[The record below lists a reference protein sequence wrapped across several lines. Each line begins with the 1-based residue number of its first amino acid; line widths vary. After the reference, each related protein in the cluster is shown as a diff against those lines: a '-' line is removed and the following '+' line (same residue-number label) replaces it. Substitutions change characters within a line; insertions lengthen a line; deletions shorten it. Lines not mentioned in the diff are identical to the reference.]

1 MKIEVRYF
9 TKSGNTKLVADAI
22 ATEFGKTAIDLD
34 TPLTEYVD
42 LLFLGCSMYKFTI
55 DKKVKDFIKQNAKN
69 IGLIVNFSTSASGA
83 STLKKVKKV
92 ANSNGVAILDESFS
106 CYGHFGIFHKNR
118 PDAQDLENAK
128 VFAIDVVRNV

>member
-92 ANSNGVAILDESFS
+92 AFSNDVAVLDESFS

>member
-55 DKKVKDFIKQNAKN
+55 DKKVKDFIKQMQK
-69 IGLIVNFSTSASGA
+69 ISGL
-83 STLKKVKKV
+83 
-92 ANSNGVAILDESFS
+92 
-106 CYGHFGIFHKNR
+106 
-118 PDAQDLENAK
+118 
-128 VFAIDVVRNV
+128 